1 MMSETKFEDLTIQS
15 NFMFKHVMGNKGLCQ
30 RFISN
35 VMKCD
40 VVDLEYI
47 ETEKELEPYFDSKCV
62 RLDVIVVDRNNNRY
76 NLEMQVRNVIGK
88 ETKLPL
94 LPKRAR
100 YYQSVMD
107 MDMLQKGQTY
117 DKLSPLVLVFVC
129 AFDLFKEGRYVYTF
143 KSRCL
148 ENLDL
153 ELANDV
159 TTMFLNA
166 NGVAGDVTPQMVNF
180 LEYVKTKVP
189 NDAYTRELEA
199 EVARLKLDKEV
210 RRKYMVLQAELR
222 DTEIVAFEAGE
233 AKGRAVGLAE
243 GREEGHAAGLAQGLA
258 EGLAE
263 GEAKKSRETAL
274 EMLKDREPLTKIMKY
289 SKLAKEDIL
298 LLAKEN
304 GIEAVVA

>member
-1 MMSETKFEDLTIQS
+1 MEEIKFEDLTIQS

-76 NLEMQVRNVIGK
+76 NLEMHVRNVIGK

-180 LEYVKTKVP
+180 LKYVKTQVP

-233 AKGRAVGLAE
+233 AKG
-243 GREEGHAAGLAQGLA
+243 HAAGLA
-258 EGLAE
+258 EGEAK
-263 GEAKKSRETAL
+263 GEAKKSRETAIK
-274 EMLKDREPLTKIMKY
+274 MLKKHKPLSEI
-289 SKLAKEDIL
+289 KEFTDMSEEEIVR
-298 LLAKEN
+298 LAKEN
-304 GIEAVVA
+304 GLEVING

>member
-1 MMSETKFEDLTIQS
+1 MAESEATKFENLTIQS
-15 NFMFKHVMGNKGLCQ
+15 NFMFKHVMGNKNLCQ
-30 RFISN
+30 YFISN
-35 VMKCD
+35 VMQCE

-62 RLDVIVVDRNNNRY
+62 RLDVIVVDKNNNRY

-129 AFDLFKEGRYVYTF
+129 AFDLFDEGRYVYTF

-148 ENLDL
+148 ENLEL

-166 NGVAGDVTPQMVNF
+166 NGVAPQMVNF
-180 LEYVKTKVP
+180 LEYVKTQVP

-199 EVARLKLDKEV
+199 EVARLKQDKEV

-222 DTEIVAFEAGE
+222 DTEIIAFEAGE
-233 AKGRAVGLAE
+233 AQGHAVGLAE
-243 GREEGHAAGLAQGLA
+243 GEVQGELKERLKNINALMKNFKVSAQEAMNILELPSEEQQKL
-258 EGLAE
+258 
-263 GEAKKSRETAL
+263 
-274 EMLKDREPLTKIMKY
+274 LT
-289 SKLAKEDIL
+289 L
-298 LLAKEN
+298 L
-304 GIEAVVA
+304 

>member
-1 MMSETKFEDLTIQS
+1 MMSETKFDDLTIQS

-30 RFISN
+30 RFICN

-180 LEYVKTKVP
+180 LEYVKTQVP

-233 AKGRAVGLAE
+233 AKGHAAGLA
-243 GREEGHAAGLAQGLA
+243 EGHAAGLAEGRDEGLA
-258 EGLAE
+258 QGLAE